1 MGHLALPVLAVQ
13 SGGEAFYSTN
23 GLSVQVQE
31 IVAHATPF
39 YEISYDAAP
48 SGPSDECH
56 HLEVKIGKSGLIA
69 RSHQVYYANP
79 SAKNR
84 LCLAKTSLHSGC

>member
-48 SGPSDECH
+48 SGHSDECH
-56 HLEVKIGKSGLIA
+56 HLEVKIGKPGLIA